1 MLFQYHTLLWN
12 HAALRVQ
19 DVRHAILQ
27 PGESLRAYQLPA
39 SAFLYTVRGK
49 AHVLIDEN
57 EYAVD
62 RCYVCHAGKG
72 AFLDIAQVVEAFE
85 YYLVF
90 YTAVLTTPYCQKL
103 VHRHQ
108 TSNPFQVQY
117 GFAPQFPT
125 PLFLGIEQMNR
136 QWQQIG
142 TLEQFHVKALFHQF
156 VYELLHQLQEQ
167 GGETTQPNLV
177 AQAMRYIEGRY
188 AEPITLNSLAA
199 VLDCNARQLQ
209 RLFKARLHVGPIE
222 YLIQVRLD
230 KAKALLQQTNV
241 PLKQIAEAVGY
252 TDSYYFSRMFK
263 KYMGVSPS
271 LFKERA
277 WQRNDRRHNPSRLS
291 QFPIVARR
299 LRRYSDIGDDEN
311 HYQYKNEGALH
322 MYRSS
327 KASLA
332 ISLMLSLVL
341 LLGAC
346 SGTSGGGGASPTNSV
361 NVQPAV
367 TRGEADNANTAGKTA
382 ESTQRSIQHLK
393 GELVLEQKPEKIV
406 VLDYQYIDQLLALG
420 EQPIGS
426 VIATSDSSVF
436 PEYLTDKLDDVKV
449 LGTKEEPNLEAIIE
463 AAPDLIICTEF
474 QEKVYEK
481 LIKIAPTLMFDRN
494 EDWRTMLLKFGQI
507 VAKEQ
512 EAQKVLEGYDHK
524 IADLKAALADKLNG
538 QTVALIR
545 PRDNMIRLHTTGHRT
560 AEILYR
566 DLGLSAPKMAVN
578 NEQTSLPISLEV
590 MPELNADH
598 LFVLKDD
605 SNTELTDEFQKTS
618 VWKGLNA
625 VQANQVYTVN
635 TTMWIGYYG
644 PIAINLVV
652 DEIAEALL

>member
-39 SAFLYTVRGK
+39 SVFLYTVRGK

-311 HYQYKNEGALH
+311 HYQYKNEGAIH

-346 SGTSGGGGASPTNSV
+346 SAHLVEEGPPRPTALMCSRPSLAAKRIMPI
-361 NVQPAV
+361 Q
-367 TRGEADNANTAGKTA
+367 RGKRRKARSAAF
-382 ESTQRSIQHLK
+382 ST
-393 GELVLEQKPEKIV
+393 
-406 VLDYQYIDQLLALG
+406 
-420 EQPIGS
+420 
-426 VIATSDSSVF
+426 
-436 PEYLTDKLDDVKV
+436 
-449 LGTKEEPNLEAIIE
+449 
-463 AAPDLIICTEF
+463 
-474 QEKVYEK
+474 
-481 LIKIAPTLMFDRN
+481 
-494 EDWRTMLLKFGQI
+494 
-507 VAKEQ
+507 
-512 EAQKVLEGYDHK
+512 
-524 IADLKAALADKLNG
+524 LKANWFSNKSLKKNCGAGLPVYRSTARVGRAADRKC
-538 QTVALIR
+538 
-545 PRDNMIRLHTTGHRT
+545 HRY
-560 AEILYR
+560 ER
-566 DLGLSAPKMAVN
+566 QLGIPG
-578 NEQTSLPISLEV
+578 IS
-590 MPELNADH
+590 D
-598 LFVLKDD
+598 
-605 SNTELTDEFQKTS
+605 
-618 VWKGLNA
+618 G
-625 VQANQVYTVN
+625 
-635 TTMWIGYYG
+635 
-644 PIAINLVV
+644 
-652 DEIAEALL
+652 